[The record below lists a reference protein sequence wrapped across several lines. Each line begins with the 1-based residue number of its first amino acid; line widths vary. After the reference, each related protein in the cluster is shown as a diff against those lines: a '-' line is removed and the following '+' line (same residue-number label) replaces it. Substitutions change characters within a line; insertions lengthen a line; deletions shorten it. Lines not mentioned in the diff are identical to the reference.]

1 MAAASSPDI
10 ARLRLLQLA
19 DSAFPSGAYTLSH
32 GLETL
37 VQAGIVADRDALAEF
52 IDVQLGAKLAR
63 SDLVALIA
71 AHRVAHEPPPPE
83 RPGRGAATSKP
94 ERAGDVATRVDQ
106 IVAIDAR
113 LTACRMAADDRRA
126 TTRVGRRLATEG
138 SRLTPSPVLIGFL
151 AAIAA
156 GRATGNAAVA
166 FGLVGSAF
174 ELDARDTAL
183 AAAASTVSGIAA
195 AAVRLGLI
203 GHGSAQWVI
212 ADAAPA
218 IVGAVDVAEAGDWRE
233 LRPSAPQIEIAL
245 AAHEIG
251 VARQFAT

>member
-1 MAAASSPDI
+1 MALASSPDI

-37 VQAGIVADRDALAEF
+37 VQTGIVADRVGVAEF

-71 AHRVAHEPPPPE
+71 AHRVANASPELEPL
-83 RPGRGAATSKP
+83 GGAVSTSIADLFGNREAK
-94 ERAGDVATRVDQ
+94 VDQ

-113 LTACRMAADDRRA
+113 LTACRLAADDRRA
-126 TTRVGRRLATEG
+126 STRVGRRLATEA
-138 SRLTPSPVLIGFL
+138 SRLVPSPALIEFL
-151 AAIAA
+151 AAITE
-156 GRATGNAAVA
+156 GRTPGNAAVA
-166 FGLVGSAF
+166 FGLAGSAF
-174 ELDARDTAL
+174 GLGARDTAF
-183 AAAASTVSGIAA
+183 AAASSSVAGIAA
-195 AAVRLGLI
+195 AAVRLGLL
-203 GHGSAQWVI
+203 GHGEAQRLI

-218 IVGAVDVAEAGDWRE
+218 IIDAVDVAEAGSWTE

-245 AAHEIG
+245 AAHETA

>member
-1 MAAASSPDI
+1 MASAPSPDI

-37 VQAGIVADRDALAEF
+37 VQAGVVVDRDGLAEF

-71 AHRVAHEPPPPE
+71 AHRVAHVPADTHWLGRVAGTSVTDPPDDLE
-83 RPGRGAATSKP
+83 ARI
-94 ERAGDVATRVDQ
+94 DQ

-113 LTACRMAADDRRA
+113 LTACRLAADDRLA
-126 TTRVGRRLATEG
+126 SSRVGRRLATEA
-138 SRLTPSPVLIGFL
+138 SRLLPSPVLTGFL
-151 AAIAA
+151 AVITA
-156 GRATGNAAVA
+156 GRTPGNAALSFGLAGSA
-166 FGLVGSAF
+166 FGLG
-174 ELDARDTAL
+174 ARDTAL
-183 AAAASTVSGIAA
+183 AAASSTVSGIAA

-203 GHGSAQWVI
+203 GHGQAQRLI
-212 ADAAPA
+212 ADAAQS
-218 IVGAVDVAEAGDWRE
+218 IVDAVDVAEAGSWRE

-245 AAHEIG
+245 AAHETA